1 MLSSYTEIPVLLFN
15 PALHRT
21 FIDDGIIIGNKE
33 VKGYCI
39 LGEDGDIVDPWLF
52 RFDLCQVFRSHCA
65 SDSGSN
71 CATFIN
77 FIL

>member
-33 VKGYCI
+33 VKGYCV
-39 LGEDGDIVDPWLF
+39 LGDDDVVDP
-52 RFDLCQVFRSHCA
+52 
-65 SDSGSN
+65 
-71 CATFIN
+71 
-77 FIL
+77 ILSFEFF